1 MIPVKNIYHMLS
13 YAFKILQEDRYNQ
26 VATEDFEHTKDLCT
40 EILIKGVTQQIKRGL
55 GKEYISKD
63 EVLSSPK
70 GRIHISESIKD
81 MSLFKKQ
88 VVCTYD
94 DFSVNTYM
102 NQIIKTTFLLL
113 IRSDIDKARKK
124 KIRNLLMYFS
134 GVDELDIYR
143 VNWNLQYNRNNHT
156 YQMLIGICYLVVN
169 GLLQSTTHGSAKLM
183 NFLEGQQMHRLYE
196 KFLLEYYRKEFPEI
210 LVRASQIPWQ
220 LDNDMNYMLPIM
232 QTDIMLT
239 YRKKTLIIDAKY
251 YENMTQVNYNKHKVH
266 SGNLYQIFTYVK
278 NKELEVSD
286 ANHEVSGM
294 LLYAKSQGEVVPNS
308 EYSMSGNRIAVKTLD
323 LDTEF
328 AEITSQLNTIVTEYL
343 HTPSH

>member
-1 MIPVKNIYHMLS
+1 MLS

-26 VATEDFEHTKDLCT
+26 VATENFEHTKELCA

-63 EVLSSPK
+63 EVRSSPK
-70 GRIHISESIKD
+70 GKIHVSESIKD

-88 VVCTYD
+88 VICTYD
-94 DFSVNTYM
+94 DFSVSTYM
-102 NQIIKTTFLLL
+102 NQIIKTTLLLL

-124 KIRNLLMYFS
+124 KIRKLLMYFVD
-134 GVDELDIYR
+134 VDELDIYR

-156 YQMLIGICYLVVN
+156 YQMLIGICYLVVK
-169 GLLQSTTHGSAKLM
+169 GLLQSTSNGNTKLM
-183 NFLEGQQMHRLYE
+183 NFLEGQQIHRLYE

-220 LDNDMNYMLPIM
+220 LDNDMSYMLPIM

-251 YENMTQVNYNKHKVH
+251 YENMTQVNYNTHKIH

-278 NKELEVSD
+278 NKELEVVD
-286 ANHEVSGM
+286 EHHKVSGM
-294 LLYAKSQGEVVPNS
+294 LLYAKSDGDIVPDS

-323 LDTEF
+323 LDADF
-328 AEITSQLNTIVTEYL
+328 SEIMNQLNSIAEDYL
-343 HTPSH
+343 GIPSCPE